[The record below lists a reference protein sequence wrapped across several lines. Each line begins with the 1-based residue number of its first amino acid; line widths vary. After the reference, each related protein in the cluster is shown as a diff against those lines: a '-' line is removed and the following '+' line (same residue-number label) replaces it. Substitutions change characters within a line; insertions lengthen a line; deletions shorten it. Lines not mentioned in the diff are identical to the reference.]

1 MFDNLKCVLIYK
13 LVIYNFQNSVCM
25 ACDVVHTGMFIM
37 TVSIVLPLIWLRN
50 FRSGGRFNP
59 HTPADTVIKVVSW
72 WTAAILTFNTFTLN
86 PIPHILVW
94 TAACSRTFTFVSI
107 SVAFFWVLTVSIR
120 CALPALAAKVLYKS
134 YVLNSNNAAVV
145 SVASKHNCP
154 SVHNTSTCGCTS
166 SRMTAD

>member
-1 MFDNLKCVLIYK
+1 M
-13 LVIYNFQNSVCM
+13 
-25 ACDVVHTGMFIM
+25 
-37 TVSIVLPLIWLRN
+37 
-50 FRSGGRFNP
+50 
-59 HTPADTVIKVVSW
+59 KVVSR
-72 WTAAILTFNTFTLN
+72 WTAVILTFNTFTLN

-134 YVLNSNNAAVV
+134 YVANSNNVAVV
-145 SVASKHNCP
+145 SGASKHKCP
-154 SVHNTSTCGCTS
+154 SVHNTSTCSCTS